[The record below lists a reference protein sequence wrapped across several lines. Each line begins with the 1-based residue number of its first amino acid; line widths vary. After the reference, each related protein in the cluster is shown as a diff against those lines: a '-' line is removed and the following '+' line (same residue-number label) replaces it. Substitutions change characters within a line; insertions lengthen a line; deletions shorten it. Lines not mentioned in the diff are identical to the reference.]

1 MRKYFVFNIIILALL
16 VFLFSCTASFSEEIR
31 KPAVAGAFY
40 PADKEEL
47 TRSINGFLDNAKKID
62 IDKRILA
69 IITPHAGYV
78 YSGQVAAYSYKQ
90 IQYKKINTAVI
101 MCNSHT
107 ASFSG
112 IAIDDSDAWQTPLG
126 IVKVDKD
133 LADKLVNSSPNI
145 VYDSSVHKRDHT
157 IEVQL
162 PFLQTV
168 LDGDLK
174 IVPVLFGNSYD
185 DSYKE
190 LATILAKNLGEHDIV
205 IASTDMSHYPHYQDA
220 NVIDWETAQIIKQ
233 ADVDKLNLYIKKVK
247 DKKIPGED
255 TLCCGIDGVKTAI
268 ELYNILGGGDI
279 EILRYA
285 NSGDVDIGDKSRVV
299 GYISIVMSI
308 PFDSEQKEEKV
319 MSKEYLNKEEKRKL
333 MEIARASVIEAVTGK
348 KQETIVVTEERLK
361 ENCGAFVTLKKHGEL
376 RGCIGYIVAV
386 KPLHETVKDVA
397 KSAAVNDYRFLPV
410 TEAELKDLEFEISA
424 LTPLTRIKGIDEIEV
439 GKHGLVMKRGYDS
452 GLLLPQVATEYGWDK
467 ETFLEHTSRKA
478 GLSKDAWKDPSTE
491 IYIFSAEVFGESD
504 VK

>member
-31 KPAVAGAFY
+31 KPAVTGAFY

-47 TRSINGFLDNAKKID
+47 ARSINGFLDNAKKSD

-90 IQYKKINTAVI
+90 IQGKKINTAVI
-101 MCNSHT
+101 MSNSHT

-133 LADKLVNSSPNI
+133 LADKLVNRSSNI
-145 VYDSSVHKRDHT
+145 TYDSSVHKRDHV

-168 LDGDLK
+168 LEEDFK

-190 LATILAKNLGEHDIV
+190 LATILSEVLGRDDIV
-205 IASTDMSHYPHYQDA
+205 VVSTDMSHYPHYQDA
-220 NVIDWETAQIIKQ
+220 NVIDWDTAKIIKE
-233 ADVDKLNLYIKKVK
+233 ADVAKLDAYINEVK
-247 DKKIPGED
+247 NKKIPNED

-299 GYISIVMSI
+299 GYLSMVMSI